1 MERALFGG
9 STGAIYAL
17 LRRASLSACLLSL
30 KRSSVPGLVSGAEY
44 DQLRAELETSL
55 PLESRVKQVSLIAR
69 NVAVTAARAHG
80 RGERSL
86 KFFRALSQP
95 LPRCACRTDPLPTF
109 ADPRALIPPPL
120 RHATRAKR
128 LWEIEAER
136 EADAERNEVDLALEQ
151 EYEEE
156 LELETSLEAELH
168 QMVGFEEDAED
179 EQKASFTLSPV
190 PPALQQEYKT
200 YTVCHPTHPHPP
212 SPAPSLSPPAP
223 PQDYRMEPLNR
234 MRDGSCVVT
243 LTACND
249 TGICSRFLGWLKGAH
264 DVPPSLAAVFGDAR
278 LGEWA
283 EGWVKMLRNERS
295 LKWSTLA
302 NYANG
307 LFNIVSYVFTT
318 VEVSEAALEADAPSQ
333 LLRMRAQAEKL
344 AAQDRL
350 FARKDPNWIDWPQ
363 LQAGRIKCLATW
375 DASAKKPFAER
386 KKLLRELCVM
396 LFFSVQPPD
405 RGALP

>member
-95 LPRCACRTDPLPTF
+95 LPRCACRTDPLPTLPTRPPSHI
-109 ADPRALIPPPL
+109 ASPRALIPPPL

-168 QMVGFEEDAED
+168 SGYAGFQEVAED
-179 EQKASFTLSPV
+179 EQKEVSFTLSPV
-190 PPALQQEYKT
+190 PAALQQEYKT
-200 YTVCHPTHPHPP
+200 Y
-212 SPAPSLSPPAP
+212 A
-223 PQDYRMEPLNR
+223 DYRMEPLNR
-234 MRDGSCVVT
+234 MRSAASPSHRVAWGRDG
-243 LTACND
+243 
-249 TGICSRFLGWLKGAH
+249 
-264 DVPPSLAAVFGDAR
+264 
-278 LGEWA
+278 
-283 EGWVKMLRNERS
+283 
-295 LKWSTLA
+295 
-302 NYANG
+302 
-307 LFNIVSYVFTT
+307 
-318 VEVSEAALEADAPSQ
+318 
-333 LLRMRAQAEKL
+333 
-344 AAQDRL
+344 
-350 FARKDPNWIDWPQ
+350 
-363 LQAGRIKCLATW
+363 
-375 DASAKKPFAER
+375 
-386 KKLLRELCVM
+386 
-396 LFFSVQPPD
+396 
-405 RGALP
+405 